1 MAMIEIDGGY
11 LEGGGQIVRTAVGL
25 AAATGQAVRIHS
37 IRKGR
42 RVPGL
47 AAQHVKGVEAVAC
60 LCGAKVNGAGIGST
74 ELEFVPGELDPPQE
88 MAVQVGTAG
97 SVTLVLQG
105 LMVAL
110 AAAGRPAPAMRPA
123 PARRK
128 VEVEVTGGTHVAWA
142 PTTDY
147 FSGVFAWFLGR
158 MGVRVLTLDAA
169 PGFYPKGGGRLRLE
183 VDAGPL
189 RPVTLTER
197 GRLLRTEA
205 RSIATD
211 SLERAQVAERQLEG
225 VQRVLEVDA
234 ERADYVRSFSVG
246 TAVLVRADY
255 EGCRLGASAL
265 GKRGKPAEK
274 VGAEAAREMKSLMG
288 VRQDGAGACLDEHM
302 ADQILP
308 YLALA
313 GGESAVRVAAVTDHC
328 RTNIWVIE
336 KFLPAR
342 FEVDES
348 QGLIRCR
355 A

>member
-60 LCGAKVNGAGIGST
+60 LCGAKVSGAGIGST

-110 AAAGRPAPAMRPA
+110 AAA
-123 PARRK
+123 RRK

-142 PTTDY
+142 PTSDY

-183 VDAGPL
+183 MDAGPL

-211 SLERAQVAERQLEG
+211 SL
-225 VQRVLEVDA
+225 

-274 VGAEAAREMKSLMG
+274 VGAEAARAMKSLMG

-348 QGLIRCR
+348 EGLIRCR